1 MKTII
6 ISIIFCF
13 GVIVHAKDLSHY
25 FSLAGENR
33 VELEKAVG
41 KVPFDQSRGMYW
53 LIEHMPEDDLKTLSA
68 EFLLENCSL
77 AYKALENIPWTS
89 NIPEDIF
96 FDAVLPYASLN
107 ERRDN
112 WRDDFNQIFS
122 PLVKSSGS
130 AYEAA
135 AELNQNIYKKLG
147 VIYSTKRPKADQSPY
162 ESIDAGL
169 ASCTG
174 LSILLI
180 DACRSVG
187 IPARFVGTPMWYN
200 NSGNHSWVE
209 IWDEGWHY
217 TGAAEPTGNKLN
229 QVWFSELA
237 SKAKKGDMKYGIFA
251 STWSYSRNY
260 FPMDWLPEIKTYRS
274 IDVTDRYAIYLTEK
288 SLVPIRIKV
297 VNPFGL
303 RQSVNVT
310 IKGQKNFIFK
320 GKSKDETFDANDHLT
335 VMLPRGQ
342 VFRIESKE
350 DVQILNVENE
360 QLISLKTTD

>member
-6 ISIIFCF
+6 ISIVFCF
-13 GVIVHAKDLSHY
+13 GVIVQAKDLAHY

-33 VELEKAVG
+33 VELEKAVD
-41 KVPFDQSRGMYW
+41 KVPFDQSRGMHW
-53 LIEHMPEDDLKTLSA
+53 LIKHMPDDDLKTLSA

-77 AYKALENIPWTS
+77 AYEALENIPWIS
-89 NIPEDIF
+89 KVPENIF
-96 FDAVLPYASLN
+96 FDAILPYASLN

-112 WRDDFNQIFS
+112 WRGDFGRNFF
-122 PLVKSSGS
+122 PLVKSAGS

-135 AELNQNIYKKLG
+135 AQLNQNIYKKLG

-251 STWSYSRNY
+251 STWNYSRNY
-260 FPMDWLPEIKTYRS
+260 FPMDWLPEVKTYRS
-274 IDVTDRYAIYLTEK
+274 IDVTEKYSIYLTE
-288 SLVPIRIKV
+288 SLLVPIRIKAV
-297 VNPFGL
+297 DPFGL
-303 RQSVNVT
+303 RKSVNVT
-310 IKGQKNFIFK
+310 IKGQKIIFK

-342 VFRIESKE
+342 IFTIESRE
-350 DVQILNVENE
+350 DIQTLNVKNE